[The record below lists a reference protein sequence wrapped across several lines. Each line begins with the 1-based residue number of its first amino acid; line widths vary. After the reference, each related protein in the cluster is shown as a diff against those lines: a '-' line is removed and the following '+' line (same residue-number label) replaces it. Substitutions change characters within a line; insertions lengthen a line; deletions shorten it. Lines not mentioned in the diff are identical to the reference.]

1 MYKGFIQEGGVQKTG
16 MVIVLAVSGIVCFI
30 LGVQYIRSILA
41 VCSLCRQLEEISRGS
56 RMEIGA
62 DCRQRDVLA
71 LCRRLNDLRELWIQ
85 NQRQYEREEKQLKRN
100 ITSLAHDIRTPLT
113 GAAGY
118 VQLARECNDPARKE
132 RYLQTAGERLKELG
146 DMLEELF
153 LYTKLTSAGFECS
166 LSDVQV
172 LPLLSSCLVAFYNE
186 FGKRGIVPE
195 VEFESEG
202 VRVRADE
209 ECLRRIFHN
218 LIQNALLHGKDGL
231 VIRQKGMC
239 LDFENPVSETSRPDT
254 EQIFEQFY
262 KADTARR
269 KGSSGLGLFIVKE
282 LVKKMGGSVKAELD
296 GEKLR
301 IVLELAG

>member
-1 MYKGFIQEGGVQKTG
+1 MYKGFIREGGVQKTG
-16 MVIVLAVSGIVCFI
+16 MVIVLAVSGIVCII

-41 VCSLCRQLEEISRGS
+41 VRSLCRQLEEIRRGS

-118 VQLARECNDPARKE
+118 VQLARECNDPARQE

-186 FGKRGIVPE
+186 FEKRGIVPE

-231 VIRQKGMC
+231 VIRQKGMY
-239 LDFENPVSETSRPDT
+239 LIFENPVSETSRPDT

-282 LVKKMGGSVKAELD
+282 LAGKMGGSVSAELD
-296 GEKLR
+296 GENLR